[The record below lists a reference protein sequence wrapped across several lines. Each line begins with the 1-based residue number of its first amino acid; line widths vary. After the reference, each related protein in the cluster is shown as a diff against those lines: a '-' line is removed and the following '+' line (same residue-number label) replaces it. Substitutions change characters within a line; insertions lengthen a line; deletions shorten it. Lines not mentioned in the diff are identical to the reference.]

1 MVKTTII
8 FSSGGSVA
16 LSFRLAELAS
26 FYQSEESIYDI
37 GCDHGLLGLSF
48 KTNPYSVDII
58 SKTIDADITEPP
70 YIFTLKINGQKAK
83 IKKTNSLIFIAGMGG
98 KTIIDILK
106 NWSEENLLNCSQ
118 IVLSP
123 HRNLLELRAYLHH
136 ENFILVGERV
146 LSENNQFY
154 EVFSV
159 TKSKNIGPRV
169 SLYGEELWERPESAN
184 YLKHQLGYLEY
195 HRDCQSLA
203 YLNYLKRLAK

>member
-1 MVKTTII
+1 M
-8 FSSGGSVA
+8 A

-48 KTNPYSVDII
+48 KTNPQVSSIYLIDPNPYSVDII
-58 SKTIDADITEPP
+58 SKTINADITEPP
-70 YIFTLKINGQKAK
+70 YIYTLKINGQKTK
-83 IKKTNSLIFIAGMGG
+83 IKKTNSLIFIAGMCG

-106 NWSEENLLNCSQ
+106 NWSAENLLNCSQ